1 MALNKKIISKV
12 REKTMSEPALGNFL
26 LELLEFESE
35 THGWFTADYT
45 AILEKNCK
53 EEKQDANN

>member
-12 REKTMSEPALGNFL
+12 REKTAGEPELGNFL
-26 LELLEFESE
+26 VELLEYESE
-35 THGWFTADYT
+35 IHGWYTADYT

-53 EEKQDANN
+53 EEKKDANY

>member
-12 REKTMSEPALGNFL
+12 REKTMDETELGNFL
-26 LELLEFESE
+26 VELLEYESE
-35 THGWFTADYT
+35 THGWYTSDYT

-53 EEKQDANN
+53 GDKKDANN